1 MNNSDSENNIDKRKS
16 PQQALLESE
25 ALVGALT
32 RSIQDAVIIMNP
44 EGRISFWNPAATRIL
59 GYTADEVLGQ
69 NLHQLLA
76 PQRYHQQHHDV
87 LPRFRQTGT
96 GNIIDK
102 TSAMEALHKDGHEI
116 AVEMST
122 SAIFLADGWHAIG
135 VIRDITERRQNET
148 ALLRRAEMQSALR
161 EIAEAAVLAATMD
174 ELYTTVYRIIG
185 RVLTTTKFQITLLGD
200 AAEENILPGN
210 YLSMPL
216 VDSSGKP
223 FGVLSL
229 VSADDNQTFQP
240 EDIEAL
246 SIVAAQVSMAIERK
260 RLENELQRQATTDE
274 LTGLSNR
281 RHFLCRAT
289 EELKRLERYG
299 GDCIFLILD
308 IDHFKT
314 VNDIFGH
321 SAGDEALRHVASIC
335 KDTLRS
341 SDLLGRIGGEEF
353 AALLIEVSEAAGL
366 QAAERLRKSVQNMA
380 IFTEDG
386 RRIELTVSIGLA
398 KRQYIEETL
407 SQLMKRADA
416 AMYQAKTAGR
426 NQTAINLEKQIPFGD
441 FSGAS

>member
-1 MNNSDSENNIDKRKS
+1 MNNSDSESNIDKRKS

-32 RSIQDAVIIMNP
+32 RSIQDAVIIMDP
-44 EGRISFWNPAATRIL
+44 EGRISFWNPAATRIF

-76 PQRYHQQHHDV
+76 PQRYHKQHHDV
-87 LPRFRQTGT
+87 LPLFQQTGA

-102 TSAMEALHKDGHEI
+102 TSTMEALHKDGHEI
-116 AVEMST
+116 ATEMST

-135 VIRDITERRQNET
+135 VIRDITERRQNEAT
-148 ALLRRAEMQSALR
+148 LLRRAEIQSALR
-161 EIAEAAVLAATMD
+161 EIAETAVLAATMD

-185 RVLTTTKFQITLLGD
+185 RVLTRTNFQITLLGD
-200 AAEENILPGN
+200 AAEENVLPGN
-210 YLSMPL
+210 YLSVPL

-229 VSADDNQTFQP
+229 FSEDDNQTFQP

-246 SIVAAQVSMAIERK
+246 SIVAVQVSMAIERK

-274 LTGLSNR
+274 LTGLANR

-289 EELKRLERYG
+289 EELKRMERYG

-321 SAGDEALRHVASIC
+321 SAGDEALRRVASIC
-335 KDTLRS
+335 KDTLRC

-353 AALLIEVSEAAGL
+353 AALLIDVSEETGL
-366 QAAERLRKSVQNMA
+366 QVAERLRKSVQTLA
-380 IFTEDG
+380 SYTEDR

-398 KRQYIEETL
+398 KRQYKEETL
-407 SQLMKRADA
+407 AQLMKRADT
-416 AMYQAKTAGR
+416 AMYQAKAAGR
-426 NQTAINLEKQIPFGD
+426 NRIATDPAV
-441 FSGAS
+441 